1 MNYYLLS
8 GIIGYLFGIIPFS
21 YLVPKLLDNIDIRN
35 YGSGNAGATN
45 VYRVL
50 GIKGGLLALLGDF
63 SKGFFSVLFVSYL
76 FGADYG
82 IVAGLFAVIGHCYPA
97 TLKFKGG
104 KGVATTAGLVFAVNP
119 IIALIVLVFQLLVIY
134 FTKIMS
140 LASILSAIFFPVLT
154 YLFNMDLQFVMIAS
168 FLGIFV
174 IYRHR
179 SNVRRL
185 LKGEESTLNLKK

>member
-1 MNYYLLS
+1 MNTYVLS

-21 YLVPKLLDNIDIRN
+21 FLVPKLMGNLDIRN

-50 GIKGGLLALLGDF
+50 GIKGGLLAFLGDF
-63 SKGFFSVLFVSYL
+63 SKGFFAVLLTNYL
-76 FGADYG
+76 IGPSYG

-119 IIALIVLVFQLLVIY
+119 IIALILLVFQILIIY
-134 FTKIMS
+134 FSKIMS
-140 LASILSAIFFPVLT
+140 LASILSAIMFPVVA
-154 YLFNMDLQFVMIAS
+154 YFFNMDLQFIMIAS

-179 SNVRRL
+179 SNVKRL
-185 LKGEESTLNLKK
+185 LKGEESKLNF